1 MNQLTKMF
9 DGHKLTIIEK
19 GGEPV
24 FLLNDVCNILG
35 LAPRSVRQRLEDDV
49 CSTYPIQDRLG
60 RTQKATFVNE
70 DGLYDVILDSRKPE
84 AKRFRKW
91 ITSEVLPS
99 IRKTGSYSLDVDVT
113 QLSPELQIMNNMVK
127 ALAKQELEQKQMR
140 QEINETKQ
148 EIEEVRKVF
157 ILNPKNWR
165 KEVNELIIKIS
176 QTKNTLDAYK
186 DTRNESYK
194 RLEERARCNLDIRL
208 ENKRERMRKAGS
220 SKTAI
225 NRINK
230 MDVIADDP
238 RLMEIYL
245 TVVKEMAIR
254 HQINVPKR
262 EGAI

>member
-99 IRKTGSYSLDVDVT
+99 IRKTGSYSTSLDIR
-113 QLSPELQIMNNMVK
+113 QLSPELQIMNNMVQ
-127 ALAKQELEQKQMR
+127 ALAKQEIEAKKM
-140 QEINETKQ
+140 KQ
-148 EIEEVRKVF
+148 EIQETKKEISDVRQVF

-165 KEVNELIIKIS
+165 REVNDIIIKIS
-176 QTKNTLDAYK
+176 KTRNDLDAYR
-186 DTRNESYK
+186 DIRNESYQ
-194 RLEERARCNLDIRL
+194 RLEERARCNLSIRL
-208 ENKRERMRKAGS
+208 DNKRERMKKAGS
-220 SKTAI
+220 SKTAV

-230 MDVIADDP
+230 MDVIADDE
-238 RLMEIYL
+238 RLKEIYL
-245 TVVKEMAIR
+245 TIVKEMAIR
-254 HQINVPKR
+254 YGITNRKAVS
-262 EGAI
+262 